1 MRGWSCSR
9 SWSPAAARSVPSLH
23 FLPSPSYL
31 YSFISLPFHF
41 EPPIPAQRWKPK
53 PCRVV
58 SCKFR
63 FPYAPSTLF
72 LLLSVV
78 FLLLLRE
85 ATSKWSSP
93 LLLGALRRTCAR
105 ALRSK
110 TPDRPLVGARHSPS
124 SCLSPCKS
132 LAVVSFNAMSSK
144 TWRCRIILAPCGRH
158 VHMGVLHA
166 GLGVGR
172 GREWLGFRVDDKG
185 ERHLD
190 PAYLTGALAVVVWAE
205 CGSKL

>member
-93 LLLGALRRTCAR
+93 ILLGRSR
-105 ALRSK
+105 ASAPLQGHFDPKRK
-110 TPDRPLVGARHSPS
+110 RPLFGARHSPS

-132 LAVVSFNAMSSK
+132 LREGSFNARSSK

-172 GREWLGFRVDDKG
+172 GRGMAQL
-185 ERHLD
+185 
-190 PAYLTGALAVVVWAE
+190 P
-205 CGSKL
+205 CG